1 MTTDKPLPQH
11 YPLLPQQRRLYAL
24 DMLGSATAYSF
35 PLVYEIN
42 GPVEAQRL
50 QQALQAVVDARPVYR
65 ANFRMEEGVPV
76 QLIASQRRLTL
87 ELDTVPDADPQA
99 LFEAWRRPFDLASDL
114 LLRARLV
121 KTGESRH
128 VLLLDLHHIITDLHS
143 LDLLLADLALAYAGE
158 TLAPEPMPYAEL
170 LQQPAAQD
178 SAEAMAAHERFWLEQ
193 FSQGSSVGSLPADAE
208 RPALQNFHGA
218 HRRFELRAETWVPL
232 QQRCRQLHVDERSY
246 LLAAFQLFV
255 AKLGGDPKLAIGFI
269 EHGRPQAWQEHMH
282 GMFVRTQALPCAQ
295 PGVQR
300 FDEHLIRLHERLAQ
314 AQGHAAYGL
323 DRLVERL
330 GVARDAS
337 RNPLFDLC
345 FLFKPAEHGRLAL
358 PGCTVRALAVDTHH
372 SKFDLSLVVQ
382 PHEGGLSAAFE
393 YNTKLFGA
401 PTIERFLHAFLL
413 LLNST
418 QYRPDASL
426 ASLSLLSDR
435 EQDDRWHASRGP
447 ARPVQRLTMQAL
459 FERALSEHP
468 QRIAVESAGASLTYA
483 ELGARVHRLAR
494 RLRSLGVGR
503 GRMVGVVSEHGWEQ
517 AAATMA
523 ILCAGGVYVPLH
535 PELPRSRLADLCKAC
550 DIELLL
556 TQSWLQDRVAWPE
569 GLQRLAVDELQDCAQ
584 EAELPLDPV
593 QTPEDM
599 AYVIFTSGTTGMPK
613 GVVIDHLAAV
623 NTLLDVNRRYGV
635 GPGDKVLALSNL
647 NFDLSVYDIFGTLAA
662 GATVVYPAAD
672 SAKDPA
678 HWLALVRRHEVT
690 VWNSVPALMALLCDQ
705 PGAQDL
711 TLRCVMLS
719 GDWIPVNLPAH
730 IRSIC
735 REGVAVH
742 SLGGATEA
750 SIWSITHPIVEE
762 DGQRHRIPYGRAMD
776 NQEFHVLDEAMNPCP
791 DGVTGELYIGGV
803 GLAREYWRDPE
814 RTAQAFVRHPARG
827 CRLYRTGDLGRYLG
841 NGEIEILGR
850 RDHQVKINGYRIEL
864 EEIEAILLQAP
875 GVRKAAVA
883 VQAHDGRQLLCAYL
897 VETGAGQ
904 AGEDRAL
911 MEHLSAQLPEYMV
924 PQHYLR
930 LPELPLGA
938 NDKVD
943 RSALP
948 KPELAPCVQGYE
960 AARNDTEQ
968 CLVDIWQQVLREPG
982 IGVHDN
988 FFRLGGDS
996 IKAIQIASRLRERGF
1011 SLRVDDLFRH
1021 GSIAELAPHLK
1032 QAQALN
1038 ESAIQ
1043 GTVGLTPICRWFQ
1056 EQVHTDAHH
1065 WNQDIV
1071 LSWPGSLDAEVLRKA
1086 LLALLDHHDLLR
1098 AHYAADRQALEV
1110 GPQGSVQPHLEVHE
1124 LTGAAADAQM
1134 LTLCNEV
1141 QASLDLQAGPWL
1153 KALLFKDVGGDRVAL
1168 VAHHLVVDGISWRV
1182 IAEDLS
1188 LACRQLQSGQALR
1201 LPVRSH
1207 SMRRWMEVLQQE
1219 AQAPRSLDELP
1230 LWQDICSK
1238 FPAGR
1243 PLGRVG
1249 DARQHQVSLHAGLTR
1264 ELLTSAHQA
1273 YNTEINDLLLTA
1285 LARALHRVRGDEA
1298 LCLQLEGHGREPL
1311 QDGVDI
1317 SRTVGWFTSA
1327 YPVCLGAGE
1336 ADAGTHILHVKKML
1350 RSLPRKGVGFG
1361 ILRYLADLG
1370 PEQRQSLQYQAPLNF
1385 NYLGE
1390 LGGRVDDEGVQFAF
1404 GTAGQRRSPRSELLA
1419 PLDLQCLLQDG
1430 TLQLRFSY
1438 DPGHWQAV
1446 EVESLA
1452 QAYLAALAELAAHCA
1467 SREQVHYTTSD
1478 FEMAEV
1484 DQDELDLIA
1493 RSF

>member
-1 MTTDKPLPQH
+1 MTTDKPLPQQL
-11 YPLLPQQRRLYAL
+11 PLLPQQRRLYAL

-35 PLVYEIN
+35 PLAYEID
-42 GPVEAQRL
+42 GPLEAARL

-76 QLIASQRRLTL
+76 QVIAEQRSIAL
-87 ELDTVPDADPQA
+87 EQDDAPGAEPQA
-99 LFEAWRRPFDLASDL
+99 LFEAWRRPFDLARDL

-121 KTGESRH
+121 RTGEARH
-128 VLLLDLHHIITDLHS
+128 VLLLDLHHIITDLHA
-143 LDLLLADLALAYAGE
+143 LDLLLADLAAAYAGE
-158 TLAPEPMPYAEL
+158 PLAPEPLPYAQLL
-170 LQQPAAQD
+170 LQPPAQE

-193 FSQGSSVGSLPADAE
+193 FAQGSSVGSLPADAE

-218 HRRFELRAETWVPL
+218 HRRFELRAETWEPL
-232 QQRCRQLHVDERSY
+232 QQRCRQLGVDERSY
-246 LLAAFQLFV
+246 LFAVFQLFV
-255 AKLGGDPKLAIGFI
+255 AKLSGDPKLAIGFI
-269 EHGRPQAWQEHMH
+269 EHGRPQPWQDAMH
-282 GMFVRTQALPCAQ
+282 GMFVRTQALPCTQ
-295 PGVQR
+295 PGLQR
-300 FDEHLIRLHERLAQ
+300 FDEHLVRLHERLAQ
-314 AQGHAAYGL
+314 AQQHAAYGL

-337 RNPLFDLC
+337 RNPLFDLV
-345 FLFKPAEHGRLAL
+345 FLFKPAEHGRFQL
-358 PGCTVRALAVDTHH
+358 PGCAAKALALETHH

-382 PHEGGLSAAFE
+382 PREGSLSAAFE

-401 PTIERFLHAFLL
+401 ATVERFLRSFLL

-418 QYRPDASL
+418 LHRPDASL

-435 EQDDRWHASRGP
+435 EQDERWHASRGP
-447 ARPVQRLTMQAL
+447 ARPVQRQTMQAL
-459 FERALSEHP
+459 FEQALAAHP
-468 QRIAVESAGASLTYA
+468 QQTAVISAAGSLSYA

-517 AAATMA
+517 AAATLA
-523 ILCAGGVYVPLH
+523 VLCAGGVYVPLH
-535 PELPRSRLADLCKAC
+535 PDLPSKRLADLCRAC

-569 GLQRLAVDELQDCAQ
+569 GLQRIAVDDLQGYAQ
-584 EAELPLDPV
+584 ESELPLDLA
-593 QTPEDM
+593 QTPDDM

-635 GPGDKVLALSNL
+635 GPGDRLLALSNL

-678 HWLALVRRHEVT
+678 HWLALVREHQVT
-690 VWNSVPALMALLCDQ
+690 LWNTVPALMALLCDQ
-705 PGAQDL
+705 PDAQDL

-750 SIWSITHPIVEE
+750 SIWSITHPIVEA

-791 DGVTGELYIGGV
+791 EGVVGELYIGGV
-803 GLAREYWRDPE
+803 GLAREYWRDPD

-827 CRLYRTGDLGRYLG
+827 GRLYRTGDLGRYLG
-841 NGEIEILGR
+841 DGEIEILGR

-864 EEIEAILLQAP
+864 EEIEAILLKAP

-883 VQAHDGRQLLCAYL
+883 VQSHDGRALLCAYL
-897 VETGAGQ
+897 VETEAGL
-904 AGEDRAL
+904 AGDDRVL
-911 MEHLSAQLPEYMV
+911 MEHLSTQLPEYMV

-930 LPELPLGA
+930 LPDLPLGA

-948 KPELAPCVQGYE
+948 KPELAPSAKGFE
-960 AARNDTEQ
+960 AARNPTEQ
-968 CLVDIWQQVLREPG
+968 CLVEIWEQVLREQG

-1011 SLRVDDLFRH
+1011 SLRVDDLFRY
-1021 GSIAELAPHLK
+1021 GTIAELAPNLK
-1032 QAQALN
+1032 KAQLSS

-1043 GTVGLTPICRWFQ
+1043 GAVGLTPICRWFQ
-1056 EQVHTDAHH
+1056 EQIHTDAHH

-1071 LSWPGSLDAEVLRKA
+1071 LSWPGALDADVLARA
-1086 LLALLDHHDLLR
+1086 LLALVDHHDLLR
-1098 AHYAADRQALEV
+1098 ARYAADRQALEV
-1110 GPQGSVQPHLEVHE
+1110 AAPGSVQPPLAVHA
-1124 LTGAAADAQM
+1124 LSGDDAEARM
-1134 LTLCNEV
+1134 LALCNEV
-1141 QASLDLQAGPWL
+1141 QAGLDLQNGPWL
-1153 KALLFKDVGGDRVAL
+1153 KALLFKAPAGDRVVL
-1168 VAHHLVVDGISWRV
+1168 IAHHLVVDGISWRV
-1182 IAEDLS
+1182 MAEDLS
-1188 LACRQLQSGQALR
+1188 LACRQLQAGQALR
-1201 LPVRSH
+1201 LPARSQ
-1207 SMRRWMEVLQQE
+1207 SMRHWMQLLQQE
-1219 AQAPRSLDELP
+1219 AQAPRTLDELP
-1230 LWQDICSK
+1230 MWQEACAT
-1238 FPAGR
+1238 FPPPCA
-1243 PLGRVG
+1243 LGRVG
-1249 DARQHQVSLHAGLTR
+1249 DARQHQVSLHPSLTR

-1285 LARALHRVRGDEA
+1285 LARALHRVRGDAA
-1298 LCLQLEGHGREPL
+1298 LCLQLEGHGREQL

-1327 YPVCLGAGE
+1327 YPVRLGADE
-1336 ADAGTHILHVKKML
+1336 ADPGAHILQVKKAL
-1350 RSLPRKGVGFG
+1350 RALPRKGVGYG
-1361 ILRYLADLG
+1361 ILRYLAALSPD
-1370 PEQRQSLQYQAPLNF
+1370 QRQSLKYQAPLNF

-1419 PLDLQCLLQDG
+1419 PLDLQCLLKDG
-1430 TLQLRFSY
+1430 ALQLRFSH
-1438 DPGHWQAV
+1438 DPGHWSAV

-1467 SREQVHYTTSD
+1467 SRDQAHYTPSD
-1478 FEMAEV
+1478 FEMADV